1 MRKNRIEKLRAIIET
16 CHRILEGRIDPL
28 EISVPDLI
36 ASLDRIYPKLKDI
49 VEIELDSEAIK
60 EISSV
65 LEHQA
70 TFIERHSRIGELF
83 AQIILD
89 KIKSLSTVKLVEIFR
104 KCWKPI
110 LYVEQI
116 GEGDIHR
123 AVEYWRT
130 VTPYSL
136 KIGVQEGAVEEA
148 REKLKV
154 ERFIE
159 KVEKLWMELS
169 LKGPVPYEDFIA
181 GKDRAERFERAY
193 IVSYLLTYG
202 YARVKVENETL
213 ILEALERRKLPVNGF
228 TLPIVLR

>member
-1 MRKNRIEKLRAIIET
+1 MRKDKIEKLRAIIET
-16 CHRILEGRIDPL
+16 CHRILEGRVDPL

-36 ASLDRIYPKLKDI
+36 ESLDRIYPKLKDI
-49 VEIELDSEAIK
+49 VEIELDSEAVK

-70 TFIERHSRIGELF
+70 AFIERHSRIGELF
-83 AQIILD
+83 SQIILD

-104 KCWKPI
+104 KCWRPI
-110 LYVEQI
+110 LYIEQV
-116 GEGDIHR
+116 GEGDIRR

-136 KIGVQEGAVEEA
+136 KIKVQEGAVEEA

-154 ERFIE
+154 KRFLER
-159 KVEKLWMELS
+159 VEKLWMELS
-169 LKGPVPYEDFIA
+169 LRGPVPYEEFID
-181 GKDRAERFERAY
+181 GEDRAERFERAY

-202 YARVKVENETL
+202 YARAKVEDETL
-213 ILEALERRKLPVNGF
+213 ILEALEKPKPPVNGF